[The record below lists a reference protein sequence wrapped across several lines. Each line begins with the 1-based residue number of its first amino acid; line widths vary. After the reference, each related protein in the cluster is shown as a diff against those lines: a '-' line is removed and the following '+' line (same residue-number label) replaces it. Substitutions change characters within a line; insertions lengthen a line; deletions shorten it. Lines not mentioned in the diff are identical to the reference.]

1 MVLTRRKEKM
11 YDQIII
17 GGGPAGITAAA
28 TAINQRLETLI
39 IAERWGGQTTYA
51 MQLEE
56 MEGRE
61 TLIGETLLDTFR
73 RQLDYLDFVRRF
85 DTVTKVMPQEGTS
98 GEQTFV
104 VDTDRGDR
112 FEGRTLIIATGAKPQ
127 RLNVPGETRLAGY
140 GLSYS
145 ATTHASLFLG
155 KDVAVVGQGRRAQWA
170 AADLA
175 RKAHKVYLL
184 APEPLPDTPLA
195 YRLGQMQNVEI
206 AEGAAIREV
215 CGERFVESIV
225 VATPGGTVGDR
236 PQREEREIPVKGVFV
251 KLPRTPN
258 SDLVREWVDCDRV
271 GHIIVDVYCAT
282 NWPGVFAAGDVTHVS
297 EQALVH
303 IGEGAKAAISA
314 YHYLLMH

>member
-1 MVLTRRKEKM
+1 M
-11 YDQIII
+11 YDLIII

-28 TAINQRLETLI
+28 MALNQRLETLI

-61 TLIGETLLDTFR
+61 VITGETLLDAFR

-85 DTVTKVMPQEGTS
+85 DTVTKVMPEG
-98 GEQTFV
+98 QTFV
-104 VDTDRGDR
+104 VDTARGDR
-112 FEGRTLIIATGAKPQ
+112 FEGRALIMATGARPQ

-145 ATTHASLFLG
+145 ATTHAGLFLG
-155 KDVAVVGQGRRAQWA
+155 RDVAVVGNGRRAQRA
-170 AADLA
+170 AANLA
-175 RKAHKVYLL
+175 RKAHQVYLL
-184 APEPLPDTPLA
+184 APEALTNTPLA
-195 YRLGQMQNVEI
+195 QKLRQMQNVEI
-206 AEGAAIREV
+206 AEGVTIGEV
-215 CGERFVESIV
+215 CGERFVEGIAMTTSEGEV
-225 VATPGGTVGDR
+225 
-236 PQREEREIPVKGVFV
+236 REIPVKGVFV

-258 SDLVREWVDCDRV
+258 SDLVREWVDCDRA
-271 GHIIVDVYCAT
+271 GHIIVDVNCAT
-282 NWPGVFAAGDVTHVS
+282 SWPGVFAAGDVTHVS

-314 YHYLLMH
+314 YHHLLMC

>member
-1 MVLTRRKEKM
+1 M
-11 YDQIII
+11 YDLIII

-28 TAINQRLETLI
+28 MAINQRLETLI

-61 TLIGETLLDTFR
+61 TITGETLLDAFR
-73 RQLDYLDFVRRF
+73 RQLDYLSFVRDF
-85 DTVTKVMPQEGTS
+85 DTVTKMMPVGKN
-98 GEQTFV
+98 FV
-104 VDTDRGDR
+104 ADTVQGDR
-112 FEGRTLIIATGAKPQ
+112 YEGQAVIMATGAKPQ
-127 RLNVPGETRLAGY
+127 RLDVPGEARLAGY
-140 GLSYS
+140 GLSYL

-175 RKAHKVYLL
+175 RKAHWVYLL
-184 APEPLPDTPLA
+184 APESLPDTPLVH
-195 YRLGQMQNVEI
+195 RLRQMQNVEI
-206 AEGAAIREV
+206 VEGAAVGEV
-215 CGERFVESIV
+215 CGERFVEAV
-225 VATPGGTVGDR
+225 VITTPEG
-236 PQREEREIPVKGVFV
+236 EKREIPVKGVFV

-258 SDLVREWVDCDRV
+258 SDLVREWVDCDRR
-271 GHIIVDVYCAT
+271 GHIIVDVNCAT
-282 NWPGVFAAGDVTHVS
+282 SWPGVFAAGDVTYVS

-314 YHYLLMH
+314 YRYLLMC